1 MTYTSSNICKP
12 KSGTEKALSILLQ
25 ELISSSPLGCLST
38 CEAVRALKRSPPPTL
53 RDMPIIRLRKKITD
67 CLTRNPGFDI
77 ALDHLRHGIR
87 PRYALRNTNVATG
100 GTRHTQKRSQK
111 SLAINSSSFA
121 HSTKAGDRLLKEA
134 IRGETRKDSTLT
146 RSRQQQN
153 KNREGS
159 SGSHTRGDINGHST
173 GLEKSVYSSSYKNTP
188 VQQVSPPVRQG
199 TSADCSS
206 YTGTQVHQASPP
218 IRQPIPVYAQLP
230 STPRFPKV
238 NFPDLT
244 SVPFD
249 ILTPPESRSSERT
262 SNASSPS
269 LARSISSSSDL
280 SPPSQFNT
288 IPFPASHSPNDYSPF
303 QTNLY
308 KPFSA
313 HSPYDLSPIQ
323 YNLFPLPSPPT
334 SPENFTYQYQLP
346 NLSSDDI
353 FECLNYV

>member
-1 MTYTSSNICKP
+1 M
-12 KSGTEKALSILLQ
+12 
-25 ELISSSPLGCLST
+25 
-38 CEAVRALKRSPPPTL
+38 
-53 RDMPIIRLRKKITD
+53 
-67 CLTRNPGFDI
+67 
-77 ALDHLRHGIR
+77 
-87 PRYALRNTNVATG
+87 
-100 GTRHTQKRSQK
+100 
-111 SLAINSSSFA
+111 
-121 HSTKAGDRLLKEA
+121 
-134 IRGETRKDSTLT
+134 T

>member
-12 KSGTEKALSILLQ
+12 KSGSEKSLSTLLQ

-38 CEAVRALKRSPPPTL
+38 CEAVRALRRSPPPTL

-100 GTRHTQKRSQK
+100 GSRHTQKRSQK
-111 SLAINSSSFA
+111 SLATNSSSFA
-121 HSTKAGDRLLKEA
+121 HSTKTGDRLLKEA
-134 IRGETRKDSTLT
+134 IGGETRKDSTLP

-153 KNREGS
+153 KNRESS
-159 SGSHTRGDINGHST
+159 SGRDHTRGDINRHST
-173 GLEKSVYSSSYKNTP
+173 GTEKSVYCSSYTDTP
-188 VQQVSPPVRQG
+188 VQQ
-199 TSADCSS
+199 
-206 YTGTQVHQASPP
+206 ASPTV
-218 IRQPIPVYAQLP
+218 RQPIPVYAQLP
-230 STPRFPKV
+230 TTPRFPKV

-249 ILTPPESRSSERT
+249 LLTPPESRSSERT
-262 SNASSPS
+262 SNASSS
-269 LARSISSSSDL
+269 LFISSSASSDL
-280 SPPSQFNT
+280 TPSQCNT
-288 IPFPASHSPNDYSPF
+288 FPFPTSYSSYDFSPV

-308 KPFSA
+308 KPFAA

-323 YNLFPLPSPPT
+323 YNLSTLPSPPK
-334 SPENFTYQYQLP
+334 SPENFTHQYYLP